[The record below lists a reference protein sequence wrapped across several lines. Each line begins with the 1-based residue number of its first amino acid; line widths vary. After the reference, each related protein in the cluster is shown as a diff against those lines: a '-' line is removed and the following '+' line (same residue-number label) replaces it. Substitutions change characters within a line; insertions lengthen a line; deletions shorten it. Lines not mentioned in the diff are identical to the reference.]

1 MIIKCIPKYNIYF
14 KFEILAGMALC
25 HGAGS
30 FPVLCPSVYKFICGT
45 IDEVSDL
52 DERTL
57 LQQVHVSEII
67 LFTCKF

>member
-1 MIIKCIPKYNIYF
+1 
-14 KFEILAGMALC
+14 MALC

-52 DERTL
+52 A
-57 LQQVHVSEII
+57 
-67 LFTCKF
+67 FAAGTCI